1 MRNIFV
7 IPVMLNFETS
17 NGRIMPKLNFYF
29 KQRKFFCLLPTDKS
43 FKTFRLFF
51 QLNLLVG
58 SNLIERKHHCSSGK
72 SFLYSHNTLYS
83 LIVLCTHFLSKQFN
97 SLTMLLKF
105 NCPVGSN

>member
-29 KQRKFFCLLPTDKS
+29 KQRKLFYLLPTDKS

-58 SNLIERKHHCSSGK
+58 SNLIER
-72 SFLYSHNTLYS
+72 
-83 LIVLCTHFLSKQFN
+83 
-97 SLTMLLKF
+97 
-105 NCPVGSN
+105 